1 MREMQVRALSQEDR
15 LEGGNGNPLQDA
27 CLGNPMD
34 RGAWWATVRR
44 VTKSQT
50 RLSTTACNS
59 RNKYER
65 KTHQMDSAM
74 RGSQREDHFKWM
86 LWQESLAT
94 NKNNCPQPK
103 SGGGG
108 PVYYLLSLHAR
119 AVLM

>member
-50 RLSTTACNS
+50 RQTTPSTAN
-59 RNKYER
+59 ER
-65 KTHQMDSAM
+65 DLGYQGRSVLQ
-74 RGSQREDHFKWM
+74 GEG
-86 LWQESLAT
+86 
-94 NKNNCPQPK
+94 K
-103 SGGGG
+103 SC
-108 PVYYLLSLHAR
+108 L
-119 AVLM
+119 